1 VFVGIKKLKEKNV
14 LMSENESVEEGTLY
28 FSN

>member
-1 VFVGIKKLKEKNV
+1 MFVGIKKLKEKNV